1 MMMLY
6 VLIEWCQ
13 IKEFYFWLEFFKGQI
28 MYKFIMALKV
38 NYRIKVNFSGL
49 AGQFLA
55 KVDQIISTIQF

>member
-1 MMMLY
+1 
-6 VLIEWCQ
+6 
-13 IKEFYFWLEFFKGQI
+13 